1 LKTFLAAWIRD
12 EDGGLAAG
20 VEVEDFSFFCYDWL
34 AKNTKIRL
42 ELTIRLWTLALL
54 PMAVSKPWKPV
65 FVVLVILLK
74 QSHDLL
80 FSARAKYRVRIFRRL
95 CSGDLPS
102 VYTDLESTSVC
113 SECFM
118 HWSAKSLVLS
128 SPCDLCA
135 IFVSTDRNHYYEIPG
150 TVWHTT
156 WTTERR
162 NQDEMRL
169 NDHPQTFPLSILGK
183 ACRSFRSHTTV
194 LVRGAILVLVF
205 I

>member
-1 LKTFLAAWIRD
+1 MVSK
-12 EDGGLAAG
+12 E
-20 VEVEDFSFFCYDWL
+20 Y
-34 AKNTKIRL
+34 KNTVG
-42 ELTIRLWTLALL
+42 THNSFVDFGAFTHG
-54 PMAVSKPWKPV
+54 SWKPV
-65 FVVLVILLK
+65 FVV
-74 QSHDLL
+74 LL
-80 FSARAKYRVRIFRRL
+80 FSARAKYIFRRL

-169 NDHPQTFPLSILGK
+169 EQTFLLSILGK